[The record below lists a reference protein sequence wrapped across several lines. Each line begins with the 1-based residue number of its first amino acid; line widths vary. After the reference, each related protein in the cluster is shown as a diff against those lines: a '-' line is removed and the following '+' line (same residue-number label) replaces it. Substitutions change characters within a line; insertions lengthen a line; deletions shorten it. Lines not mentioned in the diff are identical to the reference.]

1 MAQVPRIRRVEP
13 NGPIT
18 QPYEG
23 IRVAVRLVWHD
34 GATTSVDALA
44 VAWTTNEVEIE
55 WTTPWNDT
63 RRDWIRADQVSR
75 RSDRAYGLTHNPRA
89 ADRSAPSA
97 RDTGPA
103 FGPSAP
109 DVGSAARRRC

>member
-13 NGPIT
+13 TGPIT
-18 QPYEG
+18 QPYDT
-23 IRVAVRLVWHD
+23 IPVAVRLVWHD
-34 GATTSVDALA
+34 GATTNVDAHA

-75 RSDRAYGLTHNPRA
+75 RWSDAG
-89 ADRSAPSA
+89 
-97 RDTGPA
+97 
-103 FGPSAP
+103 
-109 DVGSAARRRC
+109 